1 MMIILAVAV
10 TKIVGIAAG
19 VFTGTSMLPQL
30 IKILKEKKA
39 SQVSVFMLVILIA
52 GLSLWVWYGF
62 LKMDWPIIV
71 TNLFSLVVNLAMIFL
86 RYKYRDHES

>member
-1 MMIILAVAV
+1 MIILAVAV

-62 LKMDWPIIV
+62 LKKDWPIIV

>member
-62 LKMDWPIIV
+62 LKKDWPIIV

>member
-1 MMIILAVAV
+1 MIVLAVAM

-30 IKILKEKKA
+30 IKIFKEKKA

-62 LKMDWPIIV
+62 LKKDWPIIV
-71 TNLFSLVVNLAMIFL
+71 TNLFSLVVNLMMIFL
-86 RYKYRDHES
+86 RYKYRDKES